1 MVAQVRTYH
10 ADVSRDG
17 KFWHIRVPEVSR
29 STQARHLREADAMTR
44 DLIAIMEDVPPGS
57 FDVELRIVLPEDV
70 RADLEQS
77 AALRSEAA
85 RAQAEA
91 ARLSRHAAR
100 LLRDQGLPL
109 RDVGQALGVSFQRA
123 KQLIDE
129 DRLAS

>member
-17 KFWHIRVPEVSR
+17 KLWHIRVPEVAR
-29 STQARHLREADAMTR
+29 STQARHLREAEAMTR
-44 DLIAIMEDVPPGS
+44 DLVAIMEGVPPGS
-57 FDVELRIVLPEDV
+57 FDVELRVALPDDV

-100 LLRDQGLPL
+100 LLREQGLPL
-109 RDVGQALGVSFQRA
+109 RDVGAALGVSFQRA

-129 DRLAS
+129 GRIAS